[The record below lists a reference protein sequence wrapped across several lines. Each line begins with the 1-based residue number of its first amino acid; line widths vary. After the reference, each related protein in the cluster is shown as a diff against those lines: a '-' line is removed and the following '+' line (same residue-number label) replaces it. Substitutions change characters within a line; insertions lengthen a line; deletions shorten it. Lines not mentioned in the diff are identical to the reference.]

1 MTSRLICSAKSG
13 LPKLNSQQ
21 LIARLRRGYAVTN
34 KPPSQTEKSTDLLT
48 PGLRIAVEEQKE
60 KLKITSDEI
69 TLTLYQ
75 INPIFKNAFFMLKWQ
90 LIFAMM
96 GFAAFLLKEIFE
108 LLDKTDEFEERN
120 VDFIIKNCKAAGVD
134 PTKEFPTV
142 GSRQAIK

>member
-1 MTSRLICSAKSG
+1 MISRLICSVTSG
-13 LPKLNSQQ
+13 LPKLTSQQ
-21 LIARLRRGYAVTN
+21 LILKLSRGFAVSN
-34 KPPSQTEKSTDLLT
+34 KSNQKEKSTDFLP
-48 PGLRIAVEEQKE
+48 PGLRTAVEEQKE
-60 KLKITSDEI
+60 SLKITSDDI

-90 LIFAMM
+90 LIFAML

-120 VDFIIKNCKAAGVD
+120 VEFILKNCKAAGVD